1 MLKGGTDRKP
11 VTIRVITRVMGTIRR
26 QRGLAQPGTVWKAG
40 FQRAGSDMQVSR
52 NSPGEDVCMEL
63 RSRQTRQPELRP

>member
-26 QRGLAQPGTVWKAG
+26 QRGLAQPGTAASERK
-40 FQRAGSDMQVSR
+40 R
-52 NSPGEDVCMEL
+52 EMECGL
-63 RSRQTRQPELRP
+63 GQESCW